1 MRVGVDIVEHARI
14 DPRVARKILTQ
25 NELKQFEDITNTY
38 SKKEYLCSRIAAKE
52 AIIKATNKK
61 YAFLD
66 IEVLRTNEEPKVNI
80 KGISISISHEKNISI
95 AFCIYNE
102 EIDNE

>member
-14 DPRVARKILTQ
+14 DTRIAKKILTP
-25 NELKQFEDITNTY
+25 NELMQFGNITNEN
-38 SKKEYLCSRIAAKE
+38 SQKEYLCSRIAAKE

-61 YAFLD
+61 YTFLD
-66 IEVLRTNEEPKVNI
+66 IEVLRTNKEPQVNI
-80 KGISISISHEKNISI
+80 KGISISLSHEKNISI

-102 EIDNE
+102 GEENE